1 MVYLIDIRIIS
12 HLLHVDKPKSEV
24 KGSTQMG
31 ARGLP
36 FSCDFAGMAQ
46 PLHSPQTLCDLL
58 GIRHPIIQAGM
69 VWCTGADLV
78 VAVGRAGGLGT
89 LGAGSMYPDELRQEI
104 ARVNAA
110 WDGPFAVNVPL
121 LYPAVEEHM
130 ETLVQERVPV
140 VFTSAGSPRKWTHHL
155 KSAGATVIHVVSS
168 AAFALKAQAAGVD
181 AVVAEG
187 FEAGGHNGREETTTM
202 CLVPEVVDAV
212 DIPVIAAG
220 GMQDARTLLAAFAL
234 GASAVQMGS
243 RFVMT
248 RENPAHAAFKQ
259 RIADAGAGETRLM
272 LKDVTPVRLLR
283 GPEGSFFDQVAAAED
298 KGADVESLRALLGR
312 GRAKRGMREG
322 DLVEG
327 ELEIGQ
333 VSAMLDDLPGAGELV
348 ERIVAQYR
356 LWGTAEMSPGFYWDA
371 LAQNPG

>member
-1 MVYLIDIRIIS
+1 
-12 HLLHVDKPKSEV
+12 
-24 KGSTQMG
+24 
-31 ARGLP
+31 
-36 FSCDFAGMAQ
+36 MANATRT
-46 PLHSPQTLCDLL
+46 PQTLCDLL

-69 VWCTGADLV
+69 VWCTGADLA
-78 VAVGRAGGLGT
+78 VAVARAGGLGT
-89 LGAGSMYPDELRQEI
+89 LGAGSMYPDELREEI
-104 ARVNAA
+104 ARVRAV
-110 WDGPFAVNVPL
+110 WDGSFAVNVPL

-130 ETLVQERVPV
+130 ETLARERVPV
-140 VFTSAGSPRKWTHHL
+140 VFTSAGSPRKWTGHL

-168 AAFALKAQAAGVD
+168 AAFALKAQTAGVD
-181 AVVAEG
+181 VVVAEG

-220 GMQDARTLLAAFAL
+220 GLHDARTLLAALAL
-234 GASAVQMGS
+234 GASGVQMGS

-248 RENPAHAAFKQ
+248 SENPAHAAFKQ

-283 GPEGSFFDQVAAAED
+283 GPEGSFFDQVVEAEEA
-298 KGADVESLRALLGR
+298 GADVDALRRLLGR

-322 DLVEG
+322 DLQEG

-333 VSAMLDDLPGAGELV
+333 VSALLDDLPGAGELV
-348 ERIVAQYR
+348 ERIVDQFRALR
-356 LWGTAEMSPGFYWDA
+356 TEDMTPGFHWDA
-371 LAQNPG
+371 LAHNPG

>member
-1 MVYLIDIRIIS
+1 MFVLVLR
-12 HLLHVDKPKSEV
+12 HE
-24 KGSTQMG
+24 G
-31 ARGLP
+31 AVGCLNRE
-36 FSCDFAGMAQ
+36 FVSMSSA
-46 PLHSPQTLCDLL
+46 HHHPQFLCDLL

-89 LGAGSMYPDELRQEI
+89 LGAGSMYPDELRAES
-104 ARVNAA
+104 ARVKAA

-130 ETLVQERVPV
+130 ETLARERVPV
-140 VFTSAGSPRKWTHHL
+140 VFTSAGSPRKWTDHL

-220 GMQDARTLLAAFAL
+220 GLQDARTLLAALAL
-234 GASAVQMGS
+234 GASGVQMGS

-283 GPEGSFFDQVAAAED
+283 GPEGSFFDQVAAAEEE
-298 KGADVESLRALLGR
+298 GADVEALRTLLGR

-322 DLVEG
+322 DLREG

-348 ERIVAQYR
+348 DRIVAQYR
-356 LWGTAEMSPGFYWDA
+356 SFGTAEMAPGFHWDA
-371 LAQNPG
+371 LAHNPG

>member
-1 MVYLIDIRIIS
+1 
-12 HLLHVDKPKSEV
+12 
-24 KGSTQMG
+24 MG

-283 GPEGSFFDQVAAAED
+283 GPEGSFFDQVAAAEEE
-298 KGADVESLRALLGR
+298 GADVESLRALLGR

>member
-1 MVYLIDIRIIS
+1 
-12 HLLHVDKPKSEV
+12 
-24 KGSTQMG
+24 
-31 ARGLP
+31 
-36 FSCDFAGMAQ
+36 MAHSN
-46 PLHSPQTLCDLL
+46 HSPQDLCHLL
-58 GIRHPIIQAGM
+58 GIRHPIVQAGM

-89 LGAGSMYPDELRQEI
+89 LGAGSMYPDELREEI
-104 ARVNAA
+104 ARIRAV

-130 ETLVQERVPV
+130 ETLARERVPV
-140 VFTSAGSPRKWTHHL
+140 VFTSAGSPRKWTEHL

-168 AAFALKAQAAGVD
+168 AAFARKAQAAGVD

-212 DIPVIAAG
+212 EIPVIAAG
-220 GMQDARTLLAAFAL
+220 GMQDARTLLAALAL
-234 GASAVQMGS
+234 GASGVQMGS

-248 RENPAHAAFKQ
+248 RENPAHSAFKQ
-259 RIADAGAGETRLM
+259 RIADAVAGETRLM
-272 LKDVTPVRLLR
+272 LKEVTPVRLLR
-283 GPEGSFFDQVAAAED
+283 GPSGSFFDQVAAAEED
-298 KGADVESLRALLGR
+298 GLDAEALRALLGR

-322 DLVEG
+322 DLLEG

-333 VSAMLDDLPGAGELV
+333 VSAMLTDLPGAGELV
-348 ERIVAQYR
+348 ERIVTEYR
-356 LWGTAEMSPGFYWDA
+356 SFGTADMSSGFHWDA